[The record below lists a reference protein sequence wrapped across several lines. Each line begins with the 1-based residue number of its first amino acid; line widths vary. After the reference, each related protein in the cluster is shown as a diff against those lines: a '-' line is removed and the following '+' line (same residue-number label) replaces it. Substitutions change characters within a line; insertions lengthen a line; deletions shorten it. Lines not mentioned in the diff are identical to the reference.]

1 MINECCDLL
10 ARVQSRRVPVLVGL
24 TELKKLSVKMK
35 NFINVD
41 ILSELEKI
49 KVHSV
54 LLEYMP
60 DFSWRMGESDMQGGY
75 VSGRNEAGVNIQCWT
90 GENPFAFTISFS
102 NTTLTELEATE
113 LVNRITQK
121 VLPHIGEVKEIN
133 D

>member
-1 MINECCDLL
+1 
-10 ARVQSRRVPVLVGL
+10 
-24 TELKKLSVKMK
+24 MK

-90 GENPFAFTISFS
+90 GETPFAFSISFS

-121 VLPHIGEVKEIN
+121 VLPHIGEIKAIN

>member
-1 MINECCDLL
+1 MYKFLL
-10 ARVQSRRVPVLVGL
+10 S
-24 TELKKLSVKMK
+24 KKVK

-41 ILSELEKI
+41 VVSELDKA
-49 KVHSV
+49 KVHSN
-54 LLEYMP
+54 LSECMP

-75 VSGRNEAGVNIQCWT
+75 VSGRNEAGVHIQCWT
-90 GENPFAFTISFS
+90 DENPFAFTLSFS

-121 VLPHIGEVKEIN
+121 VLPHIGEIKAIN